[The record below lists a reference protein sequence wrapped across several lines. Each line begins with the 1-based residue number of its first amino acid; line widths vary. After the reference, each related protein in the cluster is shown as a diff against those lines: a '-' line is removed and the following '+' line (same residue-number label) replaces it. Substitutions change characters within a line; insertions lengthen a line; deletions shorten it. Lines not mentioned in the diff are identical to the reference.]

1 MHFFVK
7 TQSLRALLWQRRQ
20 YKKNPQRSRQSL
32 VHSWGRQR
40 RSLLQ
45 KQLYRNQALAIL
57 SPVITDAQTLLSHWF
72 PTFRAYRY
80 LFKGRFPLRRIRPR
94 DQAMC
99 YQGMRGSKSK
109 MKASVYWRTLGQF
122 WKLNQVQLFA
132 TRMSENQSVCFFS
145 MIEHAIVPVRA
156 TKFAEVETG
165 LKARYWWGG
174 SRI

>member
-122 WKLNQVQLFA
+122 WKLNQVQLF
-132 TRMSENQSVCFFS
+132 RDQNEWKPIGLLLFND
-145 MIEHAIVPVRA
+145 RA
-156 TKFAEVETG
+156 CDRT
-165 LKARYWWGG
+165 G
-174 SRI
+174 SRDQIRWSGNRP